1 MKKIT
6 ILIPAYNEAQNLPI
20 LLPEL
25 NNLTVNPSQLPDG
38 SELKAR
44 AETFGFNGAD
54 FEWEFFFVNDGS
66 RDNTLEILKKLRQV
80 DPRVH
85 YLNLSRNF
93 GKENAM
99 LAGLDFASGDA
110 VIIMDADL
118 QDPVYLV
125 PEMVYWWRQGYD
137 DVYGKRTTRG
147 RESWLRKKLSLT
159 FYKVLQ
165 HSTRIEVLP
174 NVGDFRLLDRRVIDA
189 LKNLRETQRYT
200 KGLFCWVGYNK
211 KEVLFKREDRAQ
223 GNSSFR
229 MSSLMNLAI
238 EGITSFTTAP
248 LRFST
253 ILGFCVSILALAFM
267 IYILIKTI
275 IYGDPVQG
283 FPTLMCVIL
292 FMGGVQLVAIGIIG
306 EYVGRIF
313 NEAKGRPVYIA
324 ESLND
329 QKL

>member
-1 MKKIT
+1 
-6 ILIPAYNEAQNLPI
+6 
-20 LLPEL
+20 
-25 NNLTVNPSQLPDG
+25 
-38 SELKAR
+38 
-44 AETFGFNGAD
+44 
-54 FEWEFFFVNDGS
+54 
-66 RDNTLEILKKLRQV
+66 
-80 DPRVH
+80 
-85 YLNLSRNF
+85 
-93 GKENAM
+93 M

-159 FYKVLQ
+159 FYRVLQ